1 MSDFLKKIVEK
12 TLEDVENEKA
22 LCPPGEMK
30 EKALSSPHAVRNF
43 AEALK
48 KNSDGKKP
56 VRIIAE
62 LKKASPSRGLIRS
75 DFPCIEL
82 ARSLER
88 SGAAALSVLTERNY
102 FLGAPESLERVS
114 GSVSIPVLRKDFILD
129 EYQIYQS
136 RAIGADAV
144 LLIAALLEDSRFRNL
159 YRLARSLGLHVLAEA
174 HNEEEM
180 KRILRSG
187 AEIIGINARNL
198 KSFRTDV
205 SESAALLRAIP
216 PDRIRVAESG
226 VMKAEDLLER
236 ESADAFLIG
245 ELLMRAPSPAGPGS
259 RVRCRLVR
267 KSRVLSGDT
276 LGISALVT
284 NPSRKAGPCPG
295 AL

>member
-12 TLEDVENEKA
+12 NLEDVENEKA

-114 GSVSIPVLRKDFILD
+114 GSVFIPVLRKDFILD

-245 ELLMRAPSPAGPGS
+245 ELLMRAPSPAEKL
-259 RVRCRLVR
+259 RELLEVRR
-267 KSRVLSGDT
+267 
-276 LGISALVT
+276 
-284 NPSRKAGPCPG
+284 
-295 AL
+295 